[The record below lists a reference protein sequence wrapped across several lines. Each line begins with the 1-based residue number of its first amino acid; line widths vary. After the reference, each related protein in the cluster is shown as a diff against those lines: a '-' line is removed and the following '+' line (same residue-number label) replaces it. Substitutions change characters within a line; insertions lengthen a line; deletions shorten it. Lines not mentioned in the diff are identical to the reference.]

1 MPDTTDG
8 NINAEKSDVASGEQS
23 ATIGTIASDVS
34 GIENRSAIDER
45 SDSNPAGRNKRTKKR
60 TESGEG
66 GETELPK
73 QRVRKP
79 REKRISATQTKSK
92 ILIDDAA
99 VSAFAKK
106 IAGIHSL
113 IDVMIQKT
121 IGVKGLMTLEDDE
134 SEQLAKAIAEIAN
147 QYDLTPDPKVMCWVN
162 LAAVMATIY
171 TPKYLLLKT
180 TLMLRE
186 VASDVKTNA
195 T

>member
-1 MPDTTDG
+1 MPDTTNG
-8 NINAEKSDVASGEQS
+8 NIDTEKPDSASGEQS
-23 ATIGTIASDVS
+23 AAIGAIAGNDA
-34 GIENRSAIDER
+34 GIESRSAIDER
-45 SDSNPAGRNKRTKKR
+45 SDTNLVGRNKRTKKG
-60 TESGEG
+60 TESGES
-66 GETELPK
+66 ELPK

-79 REKRISATQTKSK
+79 REKRVSATQAKSK

-113 IDVMIQKT
+113 IDVMLQKS
-121 IGVKGLMTLEDDE
+121 IGVKGMMTLEDDE

-147 QYDLTPDPKVMCWVN
+147 QYDLTPDPKVMSWVN

-171 TPKYLLLKT
+171 TPKYLLIKMT
-180 TLMLRE
+180 FALRK
-186 VASDVKTNA
+186 VAADAQQNA

>member
-8 NINAEKSDVASGEQS
+8 NINAEKPDNASSEQP
-23 ATIGTIASDVS
+23 AAIGTTASDVS
-34 GIENRSAIDER
+34 GFENGFAINER
-45 SDSNPAGRNKRTKKR
+45 SDSNSVGRNKRAKKG
-60 TESGEG
+60 TES

-79 REKRISATQTKSK
+79 REKRVSPTQTKAK

-113 IDVMIQKT
+113 IDVMFQKSV
-121 IGVKGLMTLEDDE
+121 GVKGLMTLEDDE

-171 TPKYLLLKT
+171 TPKYLLLKA
-180 TLMLRE
+180 TLMLRQ
-186 VASDVKTNA
+186 VAADVKTNA
-195 T
+195 A

>member
-8 NINAEKSDVASGEQS
+8 NINAEKPDNASGEQS
-23 ATIGTIASDVS
+23 AAIGAITGNDA

-45 SDSNPAGRNKRTKKR
+45 SDSNSSGRNKRTKKG
-60 TESGEG
+60 TESGEA
-66 GETELPK
+66 ELPK
-73 QRVRKP
+73 QRIRKP
-79 REKRISATQTKSK
+79 REKRASPTQAKAK

-113 IDVMIQKT
+113 IDVMFQKT
-121 IGVKGLMTLEDDE
+121 IGVKGLFTLEDDE

>member
-8 NINAEKSDVASGEQS
+8 NINADKPDNASGEQS
-23 ATIGTIASDVS
+23 AAIGAIAGNDA
-34 GIENRSAIDER
+34 GIENRLAVDER
-45 SDSNPAGRNKRTKKR
+45 SDSNSSGRNKRTKKG
-60 TESGEG
+60 TESGES
-66 GETELPK
+66 ELPK

-79 REKRISATQTKSK
+79 REKRQSGIQAKAK

-113 IDVMIQKT
+113 IDVMLQKS
-121 IGVKGLMTLEDDE
+121 IGVKGMMTLEDDE

-171 TPKYLLLKT
+171 TPKYLLIKMT
-180 TLMLRE
+180 FALRK
-186 VASDVKTNA
+186 VAADAQNA
-195 T
+195 A